1 MYTYEKVKVLVA
13 QLCLTFCDS
22 VDCSL
27 PGSFVHV
34 ILQARIL
41 EWVACPSPGDLPNPG
56 IEPESTTLQADS
68 LRSGPL
74 GKPLRSC
81 IPWCNAGRGASW
93 ASFSSPLPP

>member
-41 EWVACPSPGDLPNPG
+41 EWVACPSPGDLPFPG
-56 IEPESTTLQADS
+56 IEPGSLALHTDS
-68 LRSGPL
+68 LPS
-74 GKPLRSC
+74 KPPGSIFLCKYHGDHEREAFLFLHKVPS
-81 IPWCNAGRGASW
+81 
-93 ASFSSPLPP
+93 